1 MADVDADDSVLGG
14 VEAVDDGG
22 TEGGVAVVRLT
33 GEIDISNADQL
44 GDALEAIVGPDARR
58 LVVDLDGLEFMDS
71 AGIAMLLRT
80 ASRMDAVELRNPS
93 DVMRRIIE
101 CTGLTG
107 VFRMTG

>member
-1 MADVDADDSVLGG
+1 MADVDEEDFALG
-14 VEAVDDGG
+14 AVDAAGD
-22 TEGGVAVVRLT
+22 ESGVPVVRLT
-33 GEIDISNADQL
+33 GEIDISNAERL
-44 GDALEAIVGPDARR
+44 GDALESIVGPDARE

-107 VFRMTG
+107 IFRMTG